1 MRKLCVCTLGHAT
14 CQLLQLVLAFPLF
27 YRAMLQG
34 REFPAWLRYAGWS
47 FQDRCRIWTFRCE
60 QVFQWKQTSAV
71 PGGGLTEFL
80 CMWAKELC
88 TWQKVT
94 WSECSSLEKLG
105 PLQKQLTSLGGNSQ
119 WRGDKVCNCS
129 RDWAATVRVMQT
141 TVYICSVPPN
151 QASPGFLPCFSSLE
165 PLFP

>member
-1 MRKLCVCTLGHAT
+1 MLAEAFKTDAIFELSDVSKSSSENR
-14 CQLLQLVLAFPLF
+14 LLP
-27 YRAMLQG
+27 
-34 REFPAWLRYAGWS
+34 
-47 FQDRCRIWTFRCE
+47 
-60 QVFQWKQTSAV
+60 V

-129 RDWAATVRVMQT
+129 RD
-141 TVYICSVPPN
+141 
-151 QASPGFLPCFSSLE
+151 
-165 PLFP
+165 